1 MKNLKK
7 MLSVI
12 VVIAML
18 ATTMLPAFAADTAA
32 APKTEAEIA
41 KGLGVVIGG
50 NDGIT
55 DEYLEATT
63 QRYQSAIIFLRLLG
77 LESTAKDFDGEDNFT
92 DAKLIAADMQKYLAY
107 LKANPSYGW
116 IGSGNGKFDPTSAT
130 SAQAFYKVLLETLG
144 YKCTV
149 GDVQGD
155 FEYADTIAF
164 AAEKGLA
171 KVANISKFT
180 NADLIT
186 AVLEALP
193 LEKKDTGK
201 TLLKTLVESGAIKEE
216 IAKEFLPEALEL
228 PSNVTSAVY
237 SVAATNGQL
246 TVVLT
251 EDVGATPA
259 AADFTI
265 TQAINSGAATTVTGT
280 VYGYTYETK
289 TVVIDVPVVAEAS
302 EEQNVVYS
310 VKYKDT
316 TAVTAPAVV
325 VGASFGIKD
334 IVEPSLKLIKV
345 NLNKDYDSAKD
356 TFTVYKTSDTSATV
370 AITATGVTGNAKQ
383 VIVKA
388 SGTFEADVDYTL
400 KLTRDGKDY
409 TKAFKVAA
417 DTSVPQLL
425 KAEAIGNKMIR
436 VTFSEP
442 VQNANALSVAS
453 YNFKIGDAV
462 ISGTNATAPV
472 AADTATTKEL
482 AKKVGSVTDDD
493 IVVSDDLTSVDFTLN
508 NALATGEY
516 TLAIVKNGTSTN
528 IKDYAGYEVPLT
540 SAKFTV
546 SLSDKVAQ
554 ADKLTVNSR
563 SEVVVDFTG
572 AISAPSTSMVFW
584 NTDGSDSNG
593 YKTASKVAKTSDTKY
608 TFSFTSNVIPT
619 GKVYIFVKG
628 VVDAY
633 GNSVPTKKFEVEVGA
648 DAVAT
653 ATINVV
659 DEDTVEI
666 KFSKDMQNDAAT
678 GGAKNTSHFVVKKSD
693 GSNVTISSIEYDSK
707 VTKIHLSAKQSGDCT
722 ISVSG
727 VKDLVGQEMTAI
739 SNQTIKFTDVTAPT
753 LATTNPIKIN
763 GASDVLK
770 LYVEFS
776 EEMATSGTNSVLSIG
791 NYKWSY
797 DGLVAYEAFPDG
809 TTVAIS
815 ADNKNAVV
823 ISIPSTSTKKAS
835 TATTIKIGEVSGA
848 TIKAVADKA
857 GNYMAPGTTSPAA
870 VNVSGTNPTIG
881 SQETKITSANT
892 IQVKVNGR
900 LEKVAASDFN
910 YTTDGSIYKSD
921 MQSAKLVDIDGAQWI
936 EFVVPGDTFSSNT
949 VMANVNVKA
958 VASAGTANVLGVG
971 IETGVTSAAATS
983 TSFKT
988 SIKSV
993 AIYDTNNIIV
1003 KLDGNVKASDLSEFV
1018 ANIKLTQGTTAIGL
1032 QNPELIGSA
1041 TQSNVI
1047 KVETA
1052 TALDLSAEVTLKTL
1066 PDGFITAKDANGQYI
1081 VANSTDGVKGT
1092 TAFVAGAAEITT
1104 GTATANVDDNDKIT
1118 ITFNMVPKEVS
1129 TASVVADGAGKV
1141 KVVINGVGTITGFT
1155 SADSTALTGAAAS
1168 VAINGK
1174 TIVVTL
1180 SAADTAANFVF
1191 GAAGAME
1198 FTPESAL
1205 TSGGKTIDTDVKP
1218 IF

>member
-32 APKTEAEIA
+32 APKTEADIVKA
-41 KGLGVVIGG
+41 LGVVIGG
-50 NDGIT
+50 EDGIT
-55 DEYLEATT
+55 DEYLQATT
-63 QRYQSAIIFLRLLG
+63 LRYQSAIIFLRLIG
-77 LESTAKDFDGEDNFT
+77 LEADAREYAGEDNFA
-92 DAKLIAADMQKYLAY
+92 DANTVSADTKKYLGY
-107 LKANPSYGW
+107 LKTHPEYGW
-116 IGSGNGKFDPTSAT
+116 IGIGNNMFDPNSAT

-155 FEYADTIAF
+155 FDYANTIAF

-171 KVANISKFT
+171 KVANVDKFT

-186 AVLEALP
+186 AVLEVLP
-193 LEKKDTGK
+193 LEKKGTGK
-201 TLLKTLVESGAIKEE
+201 TLLKTLVEAGVINEE
-216 IAKEFLPEALEL
+216 IAKEYLPDALEL
-228 PSNVTSAVY
+228 TKTVTTEVY

-259 AADFTI
+259 ASDFTI
-265 TQAINSGAATTVTGT
+265 TQAINGGAATTVTGT
-280 VYGYTYETK
+280 VYSYTYETK

-310 VKYKDT
+310 VQYKDT
-316 TAVTAPAVV
+316 TAVAAPAIV
-325 VGASFGIKD
+325 VGAAFGIKD

-345 NLNKDYDSAKD
+345 NLNKDYDSSKD

-370 AITATGVTGNAKQ
+370 AISAVGVTGNAKQ

-388 SGTFEADVDYTL
+388 TGTFEADVDYTL

-409 TKAFKVAA
+409 TKAFKIAA

-425 KAEAIGNKMIR
+425 KAEAIGNRIIR

-442 VQNANALSVAS
+442 VQNADALNGSS
-453 YNFKIGDAV
+453 YNFRIGDAV
-462 ISGTNATAPV
+462 INGSTVDFDPLTHTDSASV
-472 AADTATTKEL
+472 KYLD
-482 AKKVGSVTDDD
+482 KKLDEPTEDD
-493 IVVSDDLTSVDFTLN
+493 IVVSDDLTTVDFTLK

-516 TLAIVKNGTSTN
+516 TLAILKNGTN
-528 IKDYAGYEVPLT
+528 IKDFAGYEVPLT
-540 SAKFTV
+540 STKFTV

-563 SEVVVDFTG
+563 SEVVVEFTG
-572 AISAPSTSMVFW
+572 AISAPSTSVVFW
-584 NTDGSDSNG
+584 NTDGSDSNS
-593 YKTASKVAKTSDTKY
+593 YKTASKVVKTSDTKY

-619 GKVYIFVKG
+619 GKVYFFVKG

-633 GNSVPTKKFEVEVGA
+633 GNAVPTKKFEVEVGA
-648 DAVAT
+648 DPVAT

-678 GGAKNTSHFVVKKSD
+678 GGAKNTSHYVVKKSD
-693 GSNVTISSIEYDSK
+693 GSTVSISSIEYDSK
-707 VTKIHLSAKQSGDCT
+707 VTKIHLSSKQSGDCT

-727 VKDLVGQEMTAI
+727 VKDLVGQEMTPI

-753 LATTNPIKIN
+753 LASSDPVKIN
-763 GASDVLK
+763 GASDVTK
-770 LYVEFS
+770 IYVEFS
-776 EEMATSGTNSVLSIG
+776 EEMATSGAYSVLTIG

-797 DGLVAYEAFPDG
+797 DGVVSYEAFPDG

-823 ISIPSTSTKKAS
+823 ITIPGTSTKKAS

-848 TIKAVADKA
+848 TVKAVADKA
-857 GNYMAPGTTSPAA
+857 GNLMIPGTISPTA
-870 VNVSGTNPTIG
+870 VDVSSANPTIDG
-881 SQETKITSANT
+881 QELKITSGNT
-892 IQVKVNGR
+892 LQVKVSGR
-900 LEKVAASDFN
+900 LEKVAASDFQ
-910 YTTDGSIYKSD
+910 YTTNGSVYVSTI
-921 MQSAKLVDIDGAQWI
+921 QSAKLVDIDGAQWI
-936 EFVVPGDTFSSNT
+936 EFAVPADTFSSNT
-949 VMANVNVKA
+949 VMANVVVKA
-958 VASAGTANVLGVG
+958 VSAAGTTNVLGVG
-971 IETGVTSAAATS
+971 IATGTSAAASS

-1003 KLDGNVKASDLSEFV
+1003 KLDGNVKAGDLSEFV

-1032 QNPELIGSA
+1032 QNPALIGSA

-1047 KVETA
+1047 KVETT

-1092 TAFVAGAAEITT
+1092 TAFIAGAAAITT
-1104 GTATANVDDNDKIT
+1104 GSATSEVADNDKIT

-1129 TASVVADGAGKV
+1129 TASVVADEAGKV

-1180 SAADTAANFVF
+1180 SAADTEANFVF
-1191 GAAGAME
+1191 GAAGDMK